1 MSHVLRLVRVDYFAK
16 SIYSCYYRRLLC
28 PLLPLQL
35 RYTSGMAENKQQ
47 PQGILEKVKNLALGI
62 KPIFFKIVFTLRR
75 RYARGQA
82 EKGQEEGQTQQ

>member
-1 MSHVLRLVRVDYFAK
+1 
-16 SIYSCYYRRLLC
+16 
-28 PLLPLQL
+28 
-35 RYTSGMAENKQQ
+35 MAENKQQ